1 MSLTSALN
9 TAVSGLR
16 AQSTAIAAV
25 SENIANSSTIAYKG
39 RGVSFESL
47 VTNSATTSSR
57 YATGSVLYSTY
68 QNVSSQGEIS
78 STGVTTNIAVKGNG
92 FFVVSDD
99 LGNQP
104 SAYNYSRN
112 GNFKTDADG
121 FLINSEGYYLLGQ
134 ALDDDGNVIAANRSD
149 LNSLEPINTSAV
161 TGKAKAT
168 SEITMDVNL
177 PADAAVGATFE
188 TAAEVFDSL
197 GVSHTITQSWE
208 KTGAN
213 AWTLTLS
220 DPVLTSDGTTVSGT
234 IAPTTVGIT
243 FDGDGNLLSTT
254 PDPVS
259 LSITGYTTGANNST
273 IALDLGTAG
282 STDGLTQ
289 FSSNTDT
296 PDIDVQLI
304 DQDGLRYGQLS
315 GLEINDEGIVTA
327 TFDNGLRQA
336 IYQIPLATFPNPE
349 GLTHIN
355 GTVYDENELAGNYN
369 LRNPGEGSAGGIVS
383 NALELSTTDTSEE
396 FNKMIIAQ
404 QAYSA
409 ASQIVST
416 TDEMFSSLIQ
426 AVS

>member
-9 TAVSGLR
+9 SAVSGLR

-39 RGVSFESL
+39 RGVSFQSL
-47 VTNSATTSSR
+47 VTNSSSSSSR

-68 QNVSSQGEIS
+68 QDVSAQGEITS
-78 STGVTTNIAVKGNG
+78 SGDATDIAIQGNG
-92 FFVVSDD
+92 FFVVSDS
-99 LGNQP
+99 LSNKP

-112 GNFKTDADG
+112 GNFETDADG

-134 ALDDDGNVIAANRSD
+134 ALDDDGNVIAANSSD

-168 SEITMDVNL
+168 TEITMDVNL
-177 PADAAVGATFE
+177 PADAAVGDIFE

-197 GVSHTITQSWE
+197 GVSHTISQSWE

-213 AWTLTLS
+213 TWTLTMS
-220 DPVLTSDGTTVSGT
+220 NPVLTSDGTTTSGT
-234 IAPTTVGIT
+234 LTPTTIDIT
-243 FDGDGNLLSTT
+243 FDGDGNLASTT

-259 LSITGYTTGANNST
+259 LSITGFTSGANNST
-273 IALDLGTAG
+273 IALDLGTPG
-282 STDGLTQ
+282 STEGLTQ

-315 GLEINDEGIVTA
+315 GLEISDDGIVTA

-336 IYQIPLATFPNPE
+336 IYQIPLATFPNPG
-349 GLTHIN
+349 GLTHVN

-369 LRNPGEGSAGGIVS
+369 LRKPGEGSAGEIFS